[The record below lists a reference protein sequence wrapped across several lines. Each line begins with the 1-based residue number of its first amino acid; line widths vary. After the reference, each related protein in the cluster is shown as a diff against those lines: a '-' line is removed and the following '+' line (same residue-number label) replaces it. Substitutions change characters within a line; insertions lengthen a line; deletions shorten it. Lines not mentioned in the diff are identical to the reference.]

1 MLDRFVDARSREP
14 KHREYFLER
23 WRMSDD
29 PKKNEAPDVI
39 GIAYKPHAN
48 VGRFSTPICI

>member
-23 WRMSDD
+23 GRMSDD
-29 PKKNEAPDVI
+29 PKKNEAPNVI

-48 VGRFSTPICI
+48 VGRFSTQICI